1 VKAITDS
8 FPIEEGREFLR
19 LIERYDRFVN
29 ADRYAEEEAYA
40 KACDP
45 ITGKFDEAKYE
56 DPDDRQGE
64 EYQEIE
70 ALVELTQ
77 STELSEEERQHA
89 SEAITAAIKRKSDK
103 EQEQL
108 NAEHNEIWDA
118 ILASP
123 FWNWLGQQANF
134 QAAVRLFVTKR
145 KFPRQKSY
153 FDENGQEV
161 DPWSAEFDLRGMERP
176 AMERLREETYSGL
189 EMDQDDCSVFV
200 LLAAKSL
207 IEYYEISDEDIRQ
220 YSGLRT
226 LVRREVDKLRSEVLA
241 RAGSRPWL
249 AQRLEEILPRVR
261 APRIDIGYAHPRARR
276 EWFIKDVADKYH
288 YNFLCVHGDVIA
300 ALARVIDADIDPE
313 TTTRRVYAILQRVRP
328 HLDDY
333 RMDASRPSRYDPRF

>member
-1 VKAITDS
+1 MAVAHSSACS
-8 FPIEEGREFLR
+8 FPIEHGREFLR
-19 LIERYDRFVN
+19 LIERYERFVN
-29 ADRYAEEEAYA
+29 ADKYAEEAYA

-103 EQEQL
+103 EQEQR

-123 FWNWLGQQANF
+123 FWNWLGQQAGF

-145 KFPRQKSY
+145 KFPRQKFSAY

-161 DPWSAEFDLRGMERP
+161 DPWSAEFDLRGMER
-176 AMERLREETYSGL
+176 LREETYSGL
-189 EMDQDDCSVFV
+189 EMDQDDCDVFV

-207 IEYYEISDEDIRQ
+207 IEYNAISDEDIRQ
-220 YSGLRT
+220 YSELRT

-249 AQRLEEILPRVR
+249 AQRLEEMLPQVR
-261 APRIDIGYAHPRARR
+261 ARRIDIGFAHSHARR

-288 YNFLCVHGDVIA
+288 YNFLNVHADVIA
-300 ALARVIDADIDPE
+300 ALARVLDPDTDE
-313 TTTRRVYAILQRVRP
+313 GTTTRRVYAILQRVRP
-328 HLDDY
+328 HLDGY
-333 RMDASRPSRYDPRF
+333 RMDASRPSGYDPRF